1 VVQSGQVAMI
11 MVRVSFP
18 TVSSWSVKGPI
29 PGILHRSG
37 LFCFACLTFPS
48 FPGVFLR
55 SQYLSLVTSSY
66 DVYSRFQY
74 GGFLFQDV
82 QQQQCLLFM
91 ASHLGLCGI
100 FLLLLFGE
108 RLSMFGHCE
117 ALTGYVSRRTC

>member
-29 PGILHRSG
+29 SGILHGSG
-37 LFCFACLTFPS
+37 LFCFACLTFPP

-55 SQYLSLVTSSY
+55 PQYLSLVTSSY

-91 ASHLGLCGI
+91 ASHLGYVVFFFFS
-100 FLLLLFGE
+100 FLG
-108 RLSMFGHCE
+108 RD
-117 ALTGYVSRRTC
+117 